1 MALPLAALAAVGR
14 GIIGAAPKIAAGASR
29 TAAFTETAGNA
40 AGRMITR
47 SAVSGGGSDD
57 SKPTTQAQPASTGV
71 DLSESVARTA
81 EFQIGQAK

>member
-47 SAVSGGGSDD
+47 SAIRGGGSDD
-57 SKPTTQAQPASTGV
+57 SKPTAQPASTGV
-71 DLSESVARTA
+71 DLSQSVARTA
-81 EFQIGQAK
+81 EFQVGQNS